1 MNLKRFIKIVCI
13 LSVLSYSGPDTRAG
27 ETSIIDAIKL
37 PKGLTLCGESVPVEL
52 QQVRER
58 FEKEM
63 MLSLWDRPQV
73 VLWLKRAPR
82 YFPFIEQQLKE
93 HRLPDDLKYVVVAE
107 SALRPHAGSSKGAI
121 GFWQLMPQTAR
132 KNGLTVDEFIDERR
146 NLYLSTSAAL
156 KYLKALNEKFS
167 SWTMAIAA
175 YNMGEEGLAAEV
187 LEQDTKNYYHLYLPL
202 ETQRFVFRVLT
213 AKMIMTDPQSYGF
226 KISPDDIYQPVN
238 FDTVGVDCFQEV
250 PIQLIAKA
258 AGTYFKTIKDL
269 NPHLRGHYIRAGHF
283 QINVPTGS
291 AKGFDVRFNQLV
303 ARHRQAKQRRIY
315 VVQEGDTLSGIAEK
329 FEVPLAAILI
339 WNRVDLRRPI
349 HPGERLILY
358 PRRLKDVQP

>member
-1 MNLKRFIKIVCI
+1 
-13 LSVLSYSGPDTRAG
+13 
-27 ETSIIDAIKL
+27 
-37 PKGLTLCGESVPVEL
+37 
-52 QQVRER
+52 
-58 FEKEM
+58 
-63 MLSLWDRPQV
+63 
-73 VLWLKRAPR
+73 
-82 YFPFIEQQLKE
+82 
-93 HRLPDDLKYVVVAE
+93 
-107 SALRPHAGSSKGAI
+107 
-121 GFWQLMPQTAR
+121 
-132 KNGLTVDEFIDERR
+132 
-146 NLYLSTSAAL
+146 
-156 KYLKALNEKFS
+156 
-167 SWTMAIAA
+167 
-175 YNMGEEGLAAEV
+175 
-187 LEQDTKNYYHLYLPL
+187 
-202 ETQRFVFRVLT
+202 
-213 AKMIMTDPQSYGF
+213 
-226 KISPDDIYQPVN
+226 
-238 FDTVGVDCFQEV
+238 
-250 PIQLIAKA
+250 LIAKA